1 VTDLLETTRAS
12 APTRLRRTVTAVLE
26 ARSSRWTTPL
36 LLWLASRVVST
47 LLLGTVYLLAT
58 ANGWHFASYRRDPSF
73 ATFSGSWDASFYR
86 TIAEHGY
93 PHDLPTDGSGHVV
106 PNPWAFL
113 PVFPGVVRA
122 VMSVS
127 GASFWVSGVLVAT
140 VCGAGACVVLFRL
153 VLAVADARRAR
164 WATALFAFGASGY
177 LLQVAYAESMFLLL
191 LFGALLAL
199 VQRRY
204 WLVAVLGVVAAF
216 TRPGVLALAVARAG
230 GTLVRWVADRRGS
243 AAQGAARAVAG
254 PVVGAPA
261 VGAPTVGAPAVDAP
275 AVGGRDPF
283 PWRERVAVVVAGLVV
298 AAAGLAWPVVASA
311 VTGRPGAYLDTELSW
326 WVGFV
331 GRVDFTPLTPWF
343 LMAGRWL
350 GPAGLVLVVVVLAAA
365 AWFLGRRDVRALGPE
380 VLGFVVA
387 YVAYL
392 VAVFL
397 PQQSLPRLLMPAAP
411 LLGSDVFLATRRRA
425 VGWLVTGVCLQAVA
439 VVLLWFLGF
448 P

>member
-1 VTDLLETTRAS
+1 MTDLLETTRAS

-93 PHDLPTDGSGHVV
+93 PHDLPADGSGHVV

-122 VMSVS
+122 VMSVT
-127 GASFWVSGVLVAT
+127 GASFWVAGVLVAT

-164 WATALFAFGASGY
+164 WATALFAFGATGY

-199 VQRRY
+199 VRRRY

-216 TRPGVLALAVARAG
+216 TRPGVLALAVALAVH
-230 GTLVRWVADRRGS
+230 LVVRWVADRRG
-243 AAQGAARAVAG
+243 VAGHGVDRSVAGG
-254 PVVGAPA
+254 PVVR
-261 VGAPTVGAPAVDAP
+261 
-275 AVGGRDPF
+275 GRGTF
-283 PWRERVAVVVAGLVV
+283 PWRERVAVVAAGLVV

-350 GPAGLVLVVVVLAAA
+350 GPAGLVLVVVVLAGT

-380 VLGFVVA
+380 VLGFVIA